1 MGDHVRIFDT
11 TLRDGEQAPGINL
24 NARAKLEIAEQL
36 AKLGVDIIEAGFP
49 AASPGDYEGVR
60 GVAEQVKGPTIAAL
74 CRAVPADIDRAA
86 QALAPASSSRLHV
99 FQSTS
104 AVHME
109 HMLRRTPAQVLE
121 SVAGSVAHA
130 RGYLADVEFSAQDA
144 TRSDPEFLKEI
155 FTAAITAGATTC
167 NVPDTVGYMVP
178 DEYAQLVSWLIAE
191 VPRAAEVTWSTHC
204 HDDLGLSVASS
215 IAGVT
220 AGARQVEVAVNGIG
234 ERAGNCSLEEV
245 VMILRTRGATLGFES
260 EVNIAE
266 IARTSRLVSLLTG
279 YPVQPNKSVVGA
291 NAFAHESGIHQHGVL
306 SERTTYEIMNPAE
319 LGYSGSQIV
328 LGKHSGRHAVAS
340 ALADLGFALD
350 AEALNRAFGRFKELA
365 DRKPVI
371 TEADLE
377 ALAADEMLTEDEAW
391 AFVGL
396 QVAGGTALSPTA
408 TVRLARDGAVTE
420 ESAMGDGMVDA
431 ACAAI
436 ARATGVDAVLAEFN
450 VSAVTGGSDALGG
463 ATVKV
468 VLGERRVTGRSIGTD
483 IVEASARAYLQAVN
497 QLLRAGFAQGRH
509 QPAVA
514 VAPEDEVR
522 VP

>member
-36 AKLGVDIIEAGFP
+36 ARLGVDIIEAGFP
-49 AASPGDYEGVR
+49 AASPGDFAGVR
-60 GVAEQVKGPTIAAL
+60 GVAEQVKGPVIAAL
-74 CRAVPADIDRAA
+74 CRAVPADIDQAA
-86 QALAPASSSRLHV
+86 GALAPAQHARLHV

-104 AVHME
+104 RVHME
-109 HMLRRTPAQVLE
+109 HMLHKTPQQVLE
-121 SVAGSVAHA
+121 SVRGSVAHA
-130 RGYLADVEFSAQDA
+130 RGYRCDIEFSAQDA
-144 TRSDPEFLKEI
+144 TRSDPDFLREI
-155 FTAAITAGATTC
+155 YTAAIEAGATTC

-178 DEYAQLVSWLIAE
+178 GEYAALVSWLMAE

-215 IAGVT
+215 VAAVA

-260 EVNIAE
+260 EVNIGE
-266 IARTSRLVSLLTG
+266 IARTSRMVSLLTG

-319 LGYSGSQIV
+319 LGYDGSRIV

-340 ALADLGFALD
+340 ALSDLGYSLDSGALD
-350 AEALNRAFGRFKELA
+350 RAFGRFKELA
-365 DRKPVI
+365 DRKPTI
-371 TEADLE
+371 TDADLE
-377 ALAADEMLTEDEAW
+377 ALVADEVLADEETW
-391 AFVGL
+391 TFVGL
-396 QVAGGTALSPTA
+396 QAAGGSALSPTA
-408 TVRLARDGAVTE
+408 TVALSAGGEVVQ

-436 ARATGVDAVLAEFN
+436 ARATGVDAALIEFH
-450 VSAVTGGSDALGG
+450 VSAVTGGTDALGG
-463 ATVKV
+463 ATVGV
-468 VLGERRVTGRSIGTD
+468 QLGERRVTGRAVGTD
-483 IVEASARAYLQAVN
+483 IVEASARAYRQAVN
-497 QLLRAGFAQGRH
+497 NLIRAGAAGARE
-509 QPAVA
+509 PAVA
-514 VAPEDEVR
+514 AAAAGEVR

>member
-36 AKLGVDIIEAGFP
+36 ARLGVDIIEAGFP
-49 AASPGDYEGVR
+49 AASPGDFAGVR

-86 QALAPASSSRLHV
+86 GALAPAQNARLHV

-104 AVHME
+104 RVHME
-109 HMLRRTPAQVLE
+109 HMLHRTPAEVLA
-121 SVAGSVAHA
+121 SVRESVAHA
-130 RGYLADVEFSAQDA
+130 RGYRSDIEFSAQDA
-144 TRSDPEFLKEI
+144 TRSDPEFLREI
-155 FTAAITAGATTC
+155 YTAAIAAGATTC

-178 DEYAQLVSWLIAE
+178 EEYAALVGWLIAE
-191 VPRAAEVTWSTHC
+191 VPRAGEVTWSVHC

-215 IAGVT
+215 VAAVA

-245 VMILRTRGATLGFES
+245 VMILRTRGSTLGFES
-260 EVNIAE
+260 EVNVGE

-319 LGYSGSQIV
+319 LGYDGSRIV
-328 LGKHSGRHAVAS
+328 LGKHSGRHAVAN
-340 ALADLGFALD
+340 ALADMGFALD
-350 AEALNRAFGRFKELA
+350 KDALDRAFARFKELA
-365 DRKPVI
+365 DRKPAI
-371 TEADLE
+371 TDADLE
-377 ALAADEMLTEDEAW
+377 ALVADEVLADEETW
-391 AFVGL
+391 TFVGL
-396 QVAGGTALSPTA
+396 QVAGGSALSPTA
-408 TVRLARDGAVTE
+408 TVRLSAGASVIE

-436 ARATGVDAVLAEFN
+436 ARATGVQAALAEFH

-463 ATVKV
+463 ATVQV
-468 VLGERRVTGRSIGTD
+468 QLGERRVTGRAVGTD

-497 QLLRAGFAQGRH
+497 NLIRAGAAAGSRE
-509 QPAVA
+509 PAVA
-514 VAPEDEVR
+514 AGAGGEVR